1 MKFNTQEVVQGQ
13 IHEHPIVHAA
23 NVALEKTGKTLTW
36 MLMPPLLK
44 PLVYPLVS
52 RFPPAQLEH
61 LNVARMQLYT
71 AALTLARN
79 AMERLG
85 MPWDDELRMAESFGE
100 FLSASTISALLAFA
114 VVPC

>member
-1 MKFNTQEVVQGQ
+1 VKFNTQEVVQGQ

-23 NVALEKTGKTLTW
+23 NVALENTGKMLTW

-44 PLVYPLVS
+44 PFVYPLVS
-52 RFPPAQLEH
+52 RFPPAQLEQ

-79 AMERLG
+79 AMHRLG
-85 MPWDDELRMAESFGE
+85 LPWDDELRMTEAFGE
-100 FLSASTISALLAFA
+100 FLSASTISAILSLGLS
-114 VVPC
+114 PC